1 MSKASPTTPRQ
12 AGAVALALLALI
24 LLLAPA
30 RSAAVGVVHEHGRGL
45 EGFDTRKAVASP
57 GSSQRAAARRLDA
70 RVTWNRFGTADT
82 VTGDDGWL
90 ATGLS
95 GTPEDV
101 AREFLRANAALFGL
115 SAGAVNELEVINASP
130 LIGSDARVVVLR
142 QRFGGLPA
150 VAGGLVSVGV
160 VDGKVA
166 HASSSLARGSGLA
179 GDDRL
184 LAQDAWQ
191 KAAAS
196 VGRAVPDA
204 RVRSLGRQGAF
215 GTLGVRSLGAE
226 QQVRLAAL
234 PMPGGGARRVYEAN
248 VVDNG
253 REPLAFTVYVDAET
267 GSILRRVNR
276 LENAADQPNWKYFT
290 NNPPLDPP
298 ADPADTDRRIV
309 GCFPSGAT
317 PATPCTF
324 DERMGGTPV
333 SDATPA
339 PWDENGLVGPFTTSG
354 NNADTG
360 LSSLS
365 PFTPGPDRVVRPNSP
380 TREYISPFTNVWQ
393 TSMCNPSN
401 VAGAIVPATGPD
413 TFGGTNA
420 NDINAAVISLF
431 SNHNNMHDWSYDL
444 GFTEE
449 TFNMQVD
456 NFTKGGTGNDP
467 ELGNAQGGALT
478 GGAPTY
484 TGRDNA
490 NQITLQDGVAP
501 ITNMYLWQ
509 PIGSAFYPPCV
520 DGDFD
525 MSVIGHE
532 YTHAISNRMVA
543 GPDDGLTSSGDG
555 QARAMGE
562 SFSDLTAVEYLI
574 EHGYAPSDDENE
586 FAVGA
591 YVTGSKEK
599 GIRNYGM
606 DDSPL
611 NYSNVQGY
619 DGSGMGSPH
628 DDGEIWSAVNYD
640 IRQAL
645 IVKHGAGNDASQLAC
660 ARGQTPA
667 DQCPGNRRWMQ
678 LVFDSYLLMPMDGQ
692 VSMLEARDAL
702 LKADQ
707 MRFGG
712 ANQSELWTAFARR
725 GFGEKASSA
734 NQSDEGF
741 AGDTDDPDP
750 VPSFESPLRGDETT
764 VTFKPTAPDGDAAPV
779 AELFVGEYEANV
791 TPVADTDPATE
802 LDDTVEL
809 LPGEYSFVSRADR
822 FGAHKFTQTIAAST
836 NSDLNVAMPSNRA
849 SGSNGS
855 VATGDGLNQDRLIDD
870 TEETNWAVLSDPDGS
885 AAGNQVTVDLA
896 GGEQLVQ
903 RVNVSALLRATD
915 DGDEQGDTGSQNRFT
930 ALRQFDI
937 RLCTASEANGQCT
950 NADAFDGPAHY
961 TSPADAFPGDVPRPL
976 APDMIL
982 RGFDVPDANAT
993 HVQMR
998 VLTNQCLGSP
1008 VFPVEQEMDM
1018 SSFSDCR
1025 ESNPAVPD
1033 SDDSVRASELQVFSR
1048 PLEITTSE
1056 SPRAPGGGST
1066 GGGQAGGPGLS
1077 YGLPGDGICAEIAAF
1092 RSVSVTP
1099 RGRGARIAFARRR
1112 NTPVN
1117 VDVFQQ
1123 SRGERIMG
1131 NRRVASFRGRTR
1143 SFTWRGR
1150 GTRGK
1155 RLPAGRYAV
1164 RFRVPRGA
1172 GRLDIRHVAL
1182 LRKRS
1187 RFRRRPAFSATGSCG
1202 LLNVYRLSGSTFSA
1216 NKRRLAA
1223 LFRVRRRSTV
1233 SVVVR
1238 RGGRVVR
1245 RLRARTFAPGRP
1257 FKLPIRSAGL
1267 RRGDYRVTVTA
1278 RSGSE
1283 RVSRTLVSR
1292 RL

>member
-1 MSKASPTTPRQ
+1 MSKAIPTTPRQ
-12 AGAVALALLALI
+12 AGAAALALLALI
-24 LLLAPA
+24 LLLAPSQ
-30 RSAAVGVVHEHGRGL
+30 SAAVGVLQEDKRAL
-45 EGFDTRKAVASP
+45 DGFDSRQGAPAPGAS
-57 GSSQRAAARRLDA
+57 RVAARRLGA
-70 RVTWNRFGTADT
+70 KVTFNRFGTADT
-82 VTGDDGWL
+82 VTSDRGWL

-95 GTPEDV
+95 GDPERA
-101 AREFLRANAALFGL
+101 ARQFLGANGALFGL
-115 SAGAVNELEVINASP
+115 SAADAGQLEVVNDSP
-130 LIGSDARVVVLR
+130 LIQSDAHVIVLR
-142 QRFGGLPA
+142 QSFGGLPA

-166 HASSSLARGSGLA
+166 HASSSLARGAGLT
-179 GDDRL
+179 GERRL
-184 LAQDAWQ
+184 LAQDAWR

-196 VGRAVPDA
+196 VGRGVPA
-204 RVRSLGRQGAF
+204 GGIRRLGRQSGF
-215 GTLGVRSLGAE
+215 GTLAVRELGAE
-226 QQVRLAAL
+226 QQVREAAL
-234 PMPGGGARRVYEAN
+234 AMPSGGARRVFEAN

-253 REPLAFTVYVDAET
+253 SEPLAFTVYVDAET
-267 GSILRRVNR
+267 GEVLRRVNR

-290 NNPPLDPP
+290 NNPPLSG
-298 ADPADTDRRIV
+298 AGTDRRIV
-309 GCFPSGAT
+309 GCFPVGAS
-317 PATPCTF
+317 PAGPCTF
-324 DERMGGTPV
+324 DERMGDAGFAG
-333 SDATPA
+333 ATPA
-339 PWDENGLVGPFTTSG
+339 PWDVLAGAATPTFTTNG
-354 NNADTG
+354 NNADTA
-360 LSSLS
+360 LSAFS
-365 PFTPGPDRVVRPNSP
+365 PFTPGPDRGIRPTSP
-380 TREYISPFTNVWQ
+380 TRDYFGPFTNQWQ
-393 TSMCNPSN
+393 TSRCNPA
-401 VAGAIVPATGPD
+401 VFAGGIVPATGPD

-420 NDINAAVISLF
+420 NDVNAAIISLF
-431 SNHNNMHDWSYDL
+431 ANHNNMHDWSYNL
-444 GFTEE
+444 GFTEAN
-449 TFNMQVD
+449 FNMQVN
-456 NFTKGGTGNDP
+456 NFGKGGRQLDP
-467 ELGNAQGGALT
+467 EIGDAQGGSLT

-543 GPDDGLTSSGDG
+543 GPDNGLTSTGDG

-562 SFSDLTAVEYLI
+562 SFSDFTAVEFLM
-574 EHGYAPSDDENE
+574 EHGYVPSDDENP
-586 FAVGA
+586 FTVGA
-591 YVTGSKEK
+591 YVTGSKQK

-606 DDSPL
+606 NKSPL

-645 IVKHGAGNDASQLAC
+645 LAKYPAGDQLAC
-660 ARGQTPA
+660 ARGQKPV
-667 DQCPGNRRWMQ
+667 DECPGNRRWMQ

-712 ANQSELWTAFARR
+712 ANQNELWTAFARR

-734 NQSDEGF
+734 NQSRAGF
-741 AGDTDDPDP
+741 AGDTDDPQP

-764 VTFKPTAPDGDAAPV
+764 VTFRPTAPDGGAAPK
-779 AELFVGEYEANV
+779 AELFVGDYEAGV

-802 LDDTVEL
+802 LDDKVEL
-809 LPGEYSFVSRADR
+809 LPGEYSFVSRADG
-822 FGAHKFTQTIAAST
+822 FGAQKFTQQIGAST
-836 NSDLNVAMPSNRA
+836 DSDLNVAMPSNRA
-849 SGSNGS
+849 SRTNG
-855 VATGDGLNQDRLIDD
+855 ATTSGDGVNRDLLIDD
-870 TEETNWAVLSDPDGS
+870 TEQSNWAVLNRQPNVAGS
-885 AAGNQVTVDLA
+885 QVTVDLG
-896 GGEQLVQ
+896 GGEQLVKS
-903 RVNVSALLRATD
+903 VNVSALLRARD
-915 DGDEQGDTGSQNRFT
+915 DGDSQGDTGSQNRFT
-930 ALRQFDI
+930 ALRKFEI
-937 RLCTASEANGQCT
+937 RACTASAANQQC
-950 NADAFDGPAHY
+950 ASSDAFDDVIF
-961 TSPADAFPGDVPRPL
+961 TSPDDAFPGDVPRPL

-982 RGFDVPDANAT
+982 RSFDVDDTPAT
-993 HVQMR
+993 HVRMV

-1008 VFPVEQEMDM
+1008 VFPMEQEEDLA
-1018 SSFSDCR
+1018 SKSDCR
-1025 ESNPAVPD
+1025 ENNAIVSD
-1033 SDDSVRASELQVFSR
+1033 SDDTVRASELQVFSR
-1048 PLEITTSE
+1048 PVSVSLTP
-1056 SPRAPGGGST
+1056 SPQSGGSGPGGGQPS
-1066 GGGQAGGPGLS
+1066 GGSGAG
-1077 YGLPGDGICAEIAAF
+1077 YRLPGDGICAEIAAF

-1123 SRGERIMG
+1123 SRGERITA
-1131 NRRVASFRGRTR
+1131 NRRVASFRGRSR

-1150 GTRGK
+1150 GAGGK

-1223 LFRVRRRSTV
+1223 LFRVRRRAAV

-1245 RLRARTFAPGRP
+1245 RLRTRTFAPGRP